1 VVAVCTGPDF
11 RKEKRPTENQDG
23 FSLFLFSSLEV
34 SMMLDRS
41 KPAQRSLARLTA
53 NISKHRGKVIQKL

>member
-11 RKEKRPTENQDG
+11 RKEKNRQKTKMG
-23 FSLFLFSSLEV
+23 FLLFSSLEV
-34 SMMLDRS
+34 SMLDRS

-53 NISKHRGKVIQKL
+53 NISGHRGKVIQKL

>member
-1 VVAVCTGPDF
+1 MHRTRF
-11 RKEKRPTENQDG
+11 QKRKKANRKPRWIFS

-34 SMMLDRS
+34 SMLDRS